1 MAWMSDEA
9 YEYWEDTKDKKF
21 TARSAR
27 NKRGHTGKV
36 GAMRTA
42 SDYMTQKQLRA
53 MNGECVTY
61 RLGAPMTWEEFNIM
75 PDDLKVMYIK
85 KLRKEYCVPDDIL
98 SSSMGI
104 EFDIFEKALK
114 SLKLSP
120 KKNDSWNNTD
130 YCRRFL
136 TWWVVVKEE

>member
-1 MAWMSDEA
+1 MAWLSDEA
-9 YEYWEDTKDKKF
+9 YDFYDDLKEKRF

-27 NKRGHTGKV
+27 NKRGNNGRN
-36 GAMRTA
+36 GAVKTA

-53 MNGECVTY
+53 LNGECVTY
-61 RLGAPMTWEEFNIM
+61 RLGAPMTWEEFVAM
-75 PDDLKVMYIK
+75 PEDLKAMYIK

-104 EFDIFEKALK
+104 ELDTFEKTIK

-120 KKNDSWNNTD
+120 KKNDDWNNTD
-130 YCRRFL
+130 YCVRFL
-136 TWWVVVKEE
+136 SWWVVTKEE

>member
-9 YEYWEDTKDKKF
+9 YEYHEDTRDKKF

-27 NKRGHTGKV
+27 NKRGHTGKG
-36 GAMRTA
+36 GAMKTA

-53 MNGECVTY
+53 LNGECTTY
-61 RLGAPMTWEEFNIM
+61 RLGAPMSWEEFSSM

-85 KLRKEYCVPDDIL
+85 KVRKEYFVPDDAL
-98 SSSMGI
+98 ANAMGVD
-104 EFDIFEKALK
+104 FDIFEHKIK

-120 KKNDSWNNTD
+120 RKDEEWKNTD
-130 YCRRFL
+130 DCGRFM

>member
-9 YEYWEDTKDKKF
+9 YDFYEDEKEKKF

-27 NKRGHTGKV
+27 NKKGHTGKL
-36 GAMRTA
+36 GAMKTA

-53 MNGECVTY
+53 LNGEVKTY
-61 RLGAPMTWEEFNIM
+61 RLGAPMMWDEFINM

-85 KLRKEYCVPDDIL
+85 KLRKEYFVPDDIL

-104 EFDIFEKALK
+104 ELEVFDKTIK

-120 KKNDSWNNTD
+120 RKEPDYNNTD
-130 YCRRFL
+130 DYVRFS
-136 TWWVVVKEE
+136 TWWIKED